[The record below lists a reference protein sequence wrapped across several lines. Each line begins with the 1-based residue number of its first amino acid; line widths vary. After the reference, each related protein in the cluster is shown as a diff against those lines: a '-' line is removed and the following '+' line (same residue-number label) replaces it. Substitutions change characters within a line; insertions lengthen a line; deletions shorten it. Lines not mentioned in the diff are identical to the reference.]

1 MKKLFISLVFFLM
14 LISSQFPLV
23 IATNPQLKLEQTK
36 EAGKSSSQIQDTE
49 LHQFC
54 EEIPPLSQLKLQTPS
69 FIALLF
75 SFTLLGLLYGIGEAS
90 GSSSIKAFVKTEY
103 FEAVKGAVLLVGIL
117 SIISILNSFML
128 LFTGTQDLITAAC
141 EKAVEIKGTTYTSKG
156 TTYISGIEKIMQD
169 VFDYAFVLGI
179 LAPFSF
185 SFGVGV
191 GFGVKGEYELST
203 TSIAEFMPSSI
214 IEWGFPPQKFTL
226 INYIINDPFYGIEN
240 SLLISIV
247 RVIILSLT
255 PVLVYE
261 FLLPLGLFLRCFP
274 ILRKIGSFCIA
285 LSIGLLIIYPSL
297 VLLIDY
303 PFMSNIINA
312 VTPTSSPQVNLASQ
326 LPSSGL
332 EIQIPI
338 VNKKFDLLNVAK
350 IVLGVV
356 QLIILA
362 GGEMLLAVLENLGS
376 SFLLLQFSIKSLYL
390 PLNYFVSAVAANLAQ
405 TVIVAVDLLIMYT
418 LLLDLSSIIGG
429 KLKIYRIGEEVGGF
443 GFLKL

>member
-1 MKKLFISLVFFLM
+1 VF
-14 LISSQFPLV
+14 
-23 IATNPQLKLEQTK
+23 
-36 EAGKSSSQIQDTE
+36 
-49 LHQFC
+49 
-54 EEIPPLSQLKLQTPS
+54 
-69 FIALLF
+69 
-75 SFTLLGLLYGIGEAS
+75 
-90 GSSSIKAFVKTEY
+90 
-103 FEAVKGAVLLVGIL
+103 
-117 SIISILNSFML
+117 
-128 LFTGTQDLITAAC
+128 
-141 EKAVEIKGTTYTSKG
+141 
-156 TTYISGIEKIMQD
+156 
-169 VFDYAFVLGI
+169 
-179 LAPFSF
+179 
-185 SFGVGV
+185 
-191 GFGVKGEYELST
+191 
-203 TSIAEFMPSSI
+203 
-214 IEWGFPPQKFTL
+214 
-226 INYIINDPFYGIEN
+226 
-240 SLLISIV
+240 
-247 RVIILSLT
+247 
-255 PVLVYE
+255 VYE

-350 IVLGVV
+350 IVFGVV
-356 QLIILA
+356 QLIILE

>member
-1 MKKLFISLVFFLM
+1 MKKFFISLVFFLM
-14 LISSQFPLV
+14 LISLQFPLV

-36 EAGKSSSQIQDTE
+36 EAGKSSSQIQDPE
-49 LHQFC
+49 LHKFC
-54 EEIPPLSQLKLQTPS
+54 EKIPPPSQLKLQAPS
-69 FIALLF
+69 FIALLL

-103 FEAVKGAVLLVGIL
+103 FEAVKGAVLLIGIL
-117 SIISILNSFML
+117 SIISILNSFMF

-141 EKAVEIKGTTYTSKG
+141 EKAVEIKGTPYT
-156 TTYISGIEKIMQD
+156 SGIEKIMQD
-169 VFDYAFVLGI
+169 VFDYAFILGI

-185 SFGVGV
+185 SFGIGINLALI
-191 GFGVKGEYELST
+191 GLPISST
-203 TSIAEFMPSSI
+203 STAEFMPSSI
-214 IEWGFPPQKFTL
+214 IEWAFPPQKFTL

-240 SLLISIV
+240 SLLISIG

-255 PVLVYE
+255 PVFVYE

-274 ILRKIGSFCIA
+274 ILRKIGGFCIA

-303 PFMSNIINA
+303 PFMNNIINA
-312 VTPTSSPQVNLASQ
+312 VTPTSGPQLNLASQQ

-332 EIQIPI
+332 EITIPI
-338 VNKKFDLLNVAK
+338 INKKFDLLNVVK
-350 IVLGVV
+350 IILGVV
-356 QLIILA
+356 QQILIGGETVPIIL
-362 GGEMLLAVLENLGS
+362 NYLGS

-405 TVIVAVDLLIMYT
+405 TVIVAVDLLVMYT

-443 GFLKL
+443 GFLRL